1 MPKVSIVMPVYNGEA
16 YINEAIDSIIAQTFT
31 DWEFIIVNEYGSNE
45 AVTNIL
51 HDYEKKDSRI
61 RVIQN
66 ETRLR
71 IAESLNVG
79 LRAATG
85 EYIARMDA
93 DDIAGKERLAIQTAY
108 MDQHPEID
116 ICGLKVDMF
125 GESTWEWN
133 VYTDPVFLSCAC
145 LFYTP
150 FVHPT
155 IMMRAASLRKHQLE
169 YNKDFFY
176 TEDYEFFE
184 RASHVL
190 QFTNLEIPETYFYRY
205 LSTNA
210 TNVGGNQGLQL
221 QNKVMAV
228 AFERWGLHFSKDEI
242 RILSPNTYPHAL
254 SVDEAQDLLE
264 KLDLL
269 LKEVFLCEALRKQF
283 GIYTLFQVL
292 HRRWMDAYESVRWR
306 PEIMGDGQVQRA
318 IDRGFFRREEFYTPR
333 AQKTAETPRVSV
345 VIPTYNSENYIMDTV
360 WSILEQDY
368 DQFEVLIM
376 NEKGSEDRTKECIAL
391 FEDPRIRVIQN
402 ETKLGLAKSLNLG
415 FQLAKGEYIA
425 RADADDVYPKDRLRK
440 QVEFLDANP
449 EIDVCGSWQR
459 HFGKRNYI
467 HKPPVSKEEM
477 RANLIFKC
485 EVCHSTVMLRRD
497 KFAALDVI
505 YDDRYL
511 SEDYELWSRVANK
524 MWFATIPEVLGEYR
538 WNGENITAKKMDM
551 LDIEAQKLV
560 RRNLKQAIG
569 IEIPDEDLILLSGWK
584 NPFMDENQDQEDLRR
599 REAALLDQIEE
610 QNKKVKAVDEKA
622 FSKVLDERRVWA
634 GIQKESVVNRV
645 SRAIEQKDSG
655 GVLKKILK
663 KLLKPLYRPFRIRYE
678 NRLISIQE
686 SVWRQDG
693 ILEDTLQTLH
703 DVDGHLYDY
712 YHDLEVKIQQQ
723 NTQIEALQRTL
734 LTAGE
739 VIAQTQKQQ
748 QTVGQMLQS
757 LTTTVGML
765 EQQLRSELGQQ
776 ADLTRQVLLDQLKS
790 YIAESEKNILQVTDA
805 RVWKAEQLINET
817 TDARV
822 WKAEQLINETTDA
835 RVWKA
840 EQLINETTDARVWKA
855 ESSIKDM
862 SRMYSEDMYKIQKAL
877 CPSVCEQVEIL
888 FANDTW
894 NTYHHGSSATSSA
907 ILKTLKETG
916 KKVGVLPMPLLCE
929 NVQVFP
935 RTVLDF
941 ESDEFFEI
949 WLQRNPRLV
958 DYIEKSKMIV
968 INGEGCI
975 TQYCAGTL
983 NLLYFAYIASKRFG
997 KKCSIINH
1005 SLCVRNGMQTETEQD
1020 AVLNEAHFREIIR
1033 LVYSEIH
1040 FAALREKTSLKVLRE
1055 ILSGAGELSFDC
1067 ISLYI
1072 RDSYIPTRSET
1083 RYITVSGGN
1092 ALTDQDIDNLAA
1104 AVAELQSRFPDA
1116 KPCFLFSDVDM
1127 SDATKDRDTYRLL
1140 QEKCNLNI
1148 EFLAVRTT
1156 KEWLD
1161 CIFNSE
1167 AVITGRFHHSIAAYM
1182 LNRPF
1187 AAISPDIHKLQSA
1200 LDMMECSEN
1209 MVPNDLATD
1218 KFLDRVSGICES
1230 AKQEYPEKVKEH
1242 LLELALNNFKG
1253 ALK

>member
-45 AVTNIL
+45 AVTSIL
-51 HDYEKKDSRI
+51 HDYEKRDRRI

-93 DDIAGKERLAIQTAY
+93 DDIAGVNRLQKQVEY
-108 MDQHPEID
+108 LDNNPD
-116 ICGLKVDMF
+116 IGFLGICPTVF
-125 GESTWEWN
+125 GAENWEWN
-133 VYTDPVFLSCAC
+133 TEFDTDKIYADSLFFLPS
-145 LFYTP
+145 L
-150 FVHPT
+150 HPT
-155 IMMRAASLRKHQLE
+155 VMLRKSVLDEFHLE
-169 YNKDFFY
+169 YDPTCYY
-176 TEDYEFFE
+176 TEDYEFFC
-184 RASHVL
+184 RVL
-190 QFTNLEIPETYFYRY
+190 THTKAMNLDDKSLFYYRTHAQAATHANVSEGNRIYKMVTDRNLKELGLELSEEDVSLLY
-205 LSTNA
+205 LHEGCKNMTGDVL
-210 TNVGGNQGLQL
+210 T
-221 QNKVMAV
+221 QN
-228 AFERWGLHFSKDEI
+228 I
-242 RILSPNTYPHAL
+242 T
-254 SVDEAQDLLE
+254 

-269 LKEVFLCEALRKQF
+269 MKQILQQNMKLNKYETSAL
-283 GIYTLFQVL
+283 
-292 HRRWMDAYESVRWR
+292 
-306 PEIMGDGQVQRA
+306 
-318 IDRGFFRREEFYTPR
+318 FYTMHKRWLHLWMCDILPSYQGKVPEKIKKHYER
-333 AQKTAETPRVSV
+333 SIFFQDSLSV
-345 VIPTYNSENYIMDTV
+345 N
-360 WSILEQDY
+360 
-368 DQFEVLIM
+368 FEVPEGFEPKVTVLMPVHNGEKYLYEAIRSIQNQTFKNWEILIVDDKSSDNTVM
-376 NEKGSEDRTKECIAL
+376 IVHQFQKYDK
-391 FEDPRIRVIQN
+391 RIRMIHNEQN
-402 ETKLGLAKSLNLG
+402 LKIARTLNRG
-415 FQLAKGEYIA
+415 IGEAKGVYIA
-425 RADADDVYPKDRLRK
+425 RMDDDDISMPTRLEKEVAILDHYPN
-440 QVEFLDANP
+440 VA
-449 EIDVCGSWQR
+449 VVGSWQQ
-459 HFGKRNYI
+459 HFGTSDWV
-467 HKPPVSKEEM
+467 HQPPEKPAEM
-477 RANLIFKC
+477 KATLLFAC
-485 EVCHSTVMLRRD
+485 DVCHSTIMFKKD
-497 KFAALDVI
+497 IFENNNF
-505 YDDRYL
+505 YYNPEFL
-511 SEDYELWSRVANK
+511 SEDYELWTRVSK
-524 MWFATIPEVLGEYR
+524 KYDFYTIQEILGEYR
-538 WNGENITAKKMDM
+538 LNGENITAGKTEKFDH
-551 LDIEAQKLV
+551 EARKITCAQLKENLGIVLEEKDQILV
-560 RRNLKQAIG
+560 AK
-569 IEIPDEDLILLSGWK
+569 WT
-584 NPFMDENQDQEDLRR
+584 NPFVNAPELERTELLQREEALLNKIEEKNKSVGYYDQSALTKVLNDRRQWAGLQFDKKLAEESQKRMRQFENQTKKNVVK
-599 REAALLDQIEE
+599 QIL
-610 QNKKVKAVDEKA
+610 KK
-622 FSKVLDERRVWA
+622 
-634 GIQKESVVNRV
+634 
-645 SRAIEQKDSG
+645 
-655 GVLKKILK
+655 VLKKF
-663 KLLKPLYRPFRIRYE
+663 YAPFRYRYE

-686 SVWRQDG
+686 SVWRHDG
-693 ILEDTLQTLH
+693 LLKELLKTLYDT
-703 DVDGHLYDY
+703 DGHLYDY
-712 YHDLEVKIQQQ
+712 YKKLEEKIEKQDTCISQ
-723 NTQIEALQRTL
+723 LQASLVSMTEEMRKVSEVL
-734 LTAGE
+734 SAQLTA
-739 VIAQTQKQQ
+739 
-748 QTVGQMLQS
+748 
-757 LTTTVGML
+757 
-765 EQQLRSELGQQ
+765 
-776 ADLTRQVLLDQLKS
+776 
-790 YIAESEKNILQVTDA
+790 SEKEMTRHMDQAQEIICATTDVRVQKA
-805 RVWKAEQLINET
+805 EQLINETTDTRVWKAEQLINET

-877 CPSVCEQVEIL
+877 CPSACEQVEIL

-907 ILKTLKETG
+907 ILKALKETG
-916 KKVGVLPMPLLCE
+916 KKVDVLPMPLLCE

-941 ESDEFFEI
+941 ESNEFFEI

-958 DYIEKSKMIV
+958 DYIEKSKIIV

-1005 SLCVRNGMQTETEQD
+1005 SLCVRNGMRTETEQD
-1020 AVLNEAHFREIIR
+1020 AVLNETHFREIIR

-1055 ILSGAGELSFDC
+1055 ILPGAGELSFDC

-1072 RDSYIPTRSET
+1072 HDSYIPTRSET

-1127 SDATKDRDTYRLL
+1127 ADATKDRDTYRLL

-1187 AAISPDIHKLQSA
+1187 VAISPDIHKLQSA

-1209 MVPNDLATD
+1209 IVPNDLATD
-1218 KFLDRVSGICES
+1218 KFLDWVSGICES
-1230 AKQEYPEKVKEH
+1230 AKQKYPEKVKEH
-1242 LLELALNNFKG
+1242 LLELASNNFKG

>member
-221 QNKVMAV
+221 QNKVMAA

-318 IDRGFFRREEFYTPR
+318 IDRGFFRRGEFYTPR
-333 AQKTAETPRVSV
+333 DQKTAETPRVSV

-538 WNGENITAKKMDM
+538 WNGENITVKKMDM

-757 LTTTVGML
+757 LSTTVGML

-776 ADLTRQVLLDQLKS
+776 ADLTRQVLLDQLKGC
-790 YIAESEKNILQVTDA
+790 IAESEKNILQVTDT
-805 RVWKAEQLINET
+805 RVWKAE
-817 TDARV
+817 R
-822 WKAEQLINETTDA
+822 
-835 RVWKA
+835 
-840 EQLINETTDARVWKA
+840 LINETTDARVWKA

-907 ILKTLKETG
+907 ILKALKETG

-929 NVQVFP
+929 NVRVFP

-958 DYIEKSKMIV
+958 DYIEKSKIIV

-997 KKCSIINH
+997 KKCGIINH

-1020 AVLNEAHFREIIR
+1020 AVLNESHFREIIR

-1055 ILSGAGELSFDC
+1055 ILPGAGELSFDC

-1187 AAISPDIHKLQSA
+1187 VAISPDIHKLQSA

>member
-45 AVTNIL
+45 AVTSIL
-51 HDYEKKDSRI
+51 HDYEKRDSRI
-61 RVIQN
+61 HIIQN

-93 DDIAGKERLAIQTAY
+93 DDIAGKERLEIQVAY

-133 VYTDPVFLSCAC
+133 VYTDPAFLSCAC

-190 QFTNLEIPETYFYRY
+190 QFTNLEIPGTYFYRY

-221 QNKVMAV
+221 QNKVMGA

-306 PEIMGDGQVQRA
+306 SEIMDDGQVQRA
-318 IDRGFFRREEFYTPR
+318 IDRGFFRREEFYKPGPQT
-333 AQKTAETPRVSV
+333 TTETPRVSV
-345 VIPTYNSENYIMDTV
+345 VIPTYNSESYIMDTI

-391 FEDPRIRVIQN
+391 FADPRIRVIQN

-440 QVEFLDANP
+440 QVEFLDTNP

-497 KFAALDVI
+497 KFVALDVI

-560 RRNLKQAIG
+560 QRNLKQAIG
-569 IEIPDEDLILLSGWK
+569 IEISDEDLILLSGWK
-584 NPFMDENQDQEDLRR
+584 NPFMDENLDREDLRR

-610 QNKKVKAVDEKA
+610 QNKKVEAIDEKA

-634 GIQKESVVNRV
+634 GIQRESVVNRV

-678 NRLISIQE
+678 NRLIGIQE

-693 ILEDTLQTLH
+693 MLEDTLQTLH

-723 NTQIEALQRTL
+723 NTQIDTLQQTL
-734 LTAGE
+734 LTVRE

-748 QTVGQMLQS
+748 QTIGQMLQS

-776 ADLTRQVLLDQLKS
+776 ADLTRQVFLDQIKGC
-790 YIAESEKNILQVTDA
+790 IEESEKNILQVTDT

-822 WKAEQLINETTDA
+822 WKAEQLINETMDA

-840 EQLINETTDARVWKA
+840 ELQIKRNVLDTTRFYNSIYSVQNSSKQRIFLIGTSEHPNIGDAAIDIGELKFINEFFPDHVIVELTDRNFEKYYYKMAYHIRDTDLIFLHGGGNIGDRYMQHQNIRHRVIQDFPRNHIIILPQTIYFEETEVGKRELEHTKQIYSSHKDLTLFTRGMQSLAFAKEHFPTVRAECMLDSALLINVKFDLKREGILVCLRDLED
-855 ESSIKDM
+855 ESGLYSDQYEEILEIVKKYDKNYM
-862 SRMYSEDMYKIQKAL
+862 KTNNVYNGEFDRAIYSEIRENIVYDELKKFAAHKVIVTDRLHGLIFSVITKTPCVLLRSYNQKIPEFFNLLQDSNAIFYVDHQIGKVEDAIQKAM
-877 CPSVCEQVEIL
+877 QVEHAKYPTIGREV
-888 FANDTW
+888 FANMHD
-894 NTYHHGSSATSSA
+894 
-907 ILKTLKETG
+907 I
-916 KKVGVLPMPLLCE
+916 
-929 NVQVFP
+929 
-935 RTVLDF
+935 
-941 ESDEFFEI
+941 
-949 WLQRNPRLV
+949 
-958 DYIEKSKMIV
+958 IV
-968 INGEGCI
+968 
-975 TQYCAGTL
+975 
-983 NLLYFAYIASKRFG
+983 
-997 KKCSIINH
+997 
-1005 SLCVRNGMQTETEQD
+1005 
-1020 AVLNEAHFREIIR
+1020 
-1033 LVYSEIH
+1033 
-1040 FAALREKTSLKVLRE
+1040 
-1055 ILSGAGELSFDC
+1055 
-1067 ISLYI
+1067 
-1072 RDSYIPTRSET
+1072 
-1083 RYITVSGGN
+1083 GN
-1092 ALTDQDIDNLAA
+1092 A
-1104 AVAELQSRFPDA
+1104 
-1116 KPCFLFSDVDM
+1116 
-1127 SDATKDRDTYRLL
+1127 
-1140 QEKCNLNI
+1140 
-1148 EFLAVRTT
+1148 
-1156 KEWLD
+1156 
-1161 CIFNSE
+1161 
-1167 AVITGRFHHSIAAYM
+1167 
-1182 LNRPF
+1182 
-1187 AAISPDIHKLQSA
+1187 
-1200 LDMMECSEN
+1200 
-1209 MVPNDLATD
+1209 
-1218 KFLDRVSGICES
+1218 
-1230 AKQEYPEKVKEH
+1230 
-1242 LLELALNNFKG
+1242 
-1253 ALK
+1253 